1 VSIFPHSARD
11 VLTWDRLERYTSA
24 QVVDSSGA
32 ASSQGAALAG
42 RLALPGTPFQVSR
55 PHSPTTSMQT
65 NPTSVQEPPLQ
76 GDIPSPTQCPI
87 SLGFSKPP
95 ASIHIYDFQGQSAS
109 PNPLP
114 PGVESRDGYPGFPVL
129 VRSNTI
135 GTATVLRHHTGGSSG
150 SPGGYGDYHI
160 SGSEPRVWPGVISR
174 RQTSTSEKDGTS
186 KGAEN
191 EAKGGDHGSV
201 AGG

>member
-1 VSIFPHSARD
+1 MGLFSHSAKNI
-11 VLTWDRLERYTSA
+11 LTWDRLERYTSA
-24 QVVDSSGA
+24 QVVASAGA
-32 ASSQGAALAG
+32 AGSQG
-42 RLALPGTPFQVSR
+42 RLTLPGTPFQGSR

-65 NPTSVQEPPLQ
+65 NPTSVQEPPSLQ
-76 GDIPSPTQCPI
+76 GGLPSPTQCPI

-95 ASIHIYDFQGQSAS
+95 ASVHIYDFQGQSAS
-109 PNPLP
+109 PNTLP
-114 PGVESRDGYPGFPVL
+114 PGTESRDSYPGFPVL
-129 VRSNTI
+129 ARSNTI

-174 RQTSTSEKDGTS
+174 RQTSTSEKDVTS

>member
-1 VSIFPHSARD
+1 MA
-11 VLTWDRLERYTSA
+11 
-24 QVVDSSGA
+24 SSGA
-32 ASSQGAALAG
+32 AGPQGATLAG
-42 RLALPGTPFQVSR
+42 RLMLPGTPFQVSR

-65 NPTSVQEPPLQ
+65 NPTSVQEPPSLQ
-76 GDIPSPTQCPI
+76 GGPPSPTQCPV
-87 SLGFSKPP
+87 SPGFPKLS
-95 ASIHIYDFQGQSAS
+95 ASVHTHDFQGQGAS
-109 PNPLP
+109 PNPPLP
-114 PGVESRDGYPGFPVL
+114 PGTESRDGYPGFPVL
-129 VRSNTI
+129 ARASTT

-174 RQTSTSEKDGTS
+174 RQTSISEKDGTS

-191 EAKGGDHGSV
+191 EAKSGDHGSV